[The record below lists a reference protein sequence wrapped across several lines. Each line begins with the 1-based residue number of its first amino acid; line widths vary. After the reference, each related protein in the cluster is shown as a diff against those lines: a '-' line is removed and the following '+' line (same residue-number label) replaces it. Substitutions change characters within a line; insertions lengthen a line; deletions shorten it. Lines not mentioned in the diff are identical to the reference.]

1 MVESLKRTPG
11 VQLRV
16 YATMASSSQTC
27 TLLKNLEASLIPLT
41 TPPPELDHHE
51 TADLGIRDTLRVW
64 KWEILDLNPKEAKNP
79 EDEKERQPWFH

>member
-1 MVESLKRTPG
+1 MVESLKRTRGFNSEYMLPWH
-11 VQLRV
+11 LH
-16 YATMASSSQTC
+16 
-27 TLLKNLEASLIPLT
+27 LKLVPCSKIEASLIPLT

-79 EDEKERQPWFH
+79 EDEKERQLWFH